1 MTTILTVIIRP
12 VASLL
17 ITGEGHFPPILGL
30 FQGLKNGVRSGS
42 LGETSIFKIIMIVDV
57 TLWLK
62 LESTW

>member
-42 LGETSIFKIIMIVDV
+42 LGKHRF
-57 TLWLK
+57 LK
-62 LESTW
+62 